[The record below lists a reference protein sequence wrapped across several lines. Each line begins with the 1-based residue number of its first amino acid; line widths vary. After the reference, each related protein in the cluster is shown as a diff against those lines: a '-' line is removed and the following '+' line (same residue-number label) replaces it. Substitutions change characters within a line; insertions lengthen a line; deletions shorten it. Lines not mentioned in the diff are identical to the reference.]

1 MQYDEA
7 KDEERLMEL
16 NDLQGRF
23 EFVSMFLAAKPNSCV
38 ALDGFRQ
45 LIKKDYMDYIKGD
58 DGFPECTDA
67 LLELQNISL
76 DMEFFIH
83 HKDFY
88 NKNLIALAGCFGS
101 GKSTFCNSLFSSK
114 NVMLPV
120 NDNPE
125 TAILAYVVSGD
136 APNVFGLTAAG
147 ACVELGVDAYRQMDH
162 EFLKSFDFN
171 LKNLM
176 PSVEVHVPMPKIF
189 ERICFVD
196 VPGRSFIRQAKLLLW
211 FVDLEVADSLD
222 DSSLEFLRD
231 ARSKIPGIQIA
242 VICNKAERRYQDDID
257 KILDNVVAALKNNA
271 IPYEGVVAY
280 SSLQRKSYG
289 CRGKTLEC
297 IFDEIN
303 RLKIDK
309 KKELQKRLKSL
320 FRKHINADA
329 ERVQGLFDKI
339 KTLNKYLQHF
349 RSKMSDGAQDCEI
362 LELAVSDLSVQKS
375 NLERDMKKFIE
386 NRETAVKLSAKM
398 DGMISLIFKDFDEVA
413 DDLFVMVP
421 AGSFTMGS
429 DEGPKDSRP
438 AHSVSLDSFM
448 MKTTPV
454 TQAEWREVMG
464 EMNPAL
470 VKGDSLPVCGVSFL
484 QATRFCNKLS
494 EMEML
499 TPCYDDK
506 GNCNFDVDGYRLP
519 TEAEWEYA
527 ASPCSDV
534 PLKNCAWYKDNSD
547 GRVQPVAQKEENAFG
562 LFDML
567 GNVYEWVNDYWA
579 DYSSFVQMNPHGP
592 GSGYERVIRGGSYKS
607 NEKNCLVTA
616 RNMAEEDDSV
626 MPIGFR
632 VVRRI

>member
-1 MQYDEA
+1 
-7 KDEERLMEL
+7 MEL
-16 NDLQGRF
+16 YDLQGRF
-23 EFVSMFLAAKPNSCV
+23 ELVSMLLSAKPNSSA

-58 DGFPECTDA
+58 DGFPECSDA
-67 LLELQNISL
+67 LLELQNISF
-76 DMEFFIH
+76 DMEFFIR
-83 HKDFY
+83 HKNFY
-88 NKNLIALAGCFGS
+88 NKNLITLAGRLGS
-101 GKSTFCNSLFSSK
+101 GKSTFCNSLFCSK
-114 NVMLPV
+114 DVVLPV
-120 NDNPE
+120 NDSPE
-125 TAILAYVVSGD
+125 TAVSAYVISGD
-136 APNVFGLTAAG
+136 VPNVFGLTANG
-147 ACVELGVDAYRQMDH
+147 ACVELGADAYKRMDH
-162 EFLKSFDFN
+162 EFLKSFNFN

-176 PSVEVHVPMPKIF
+176 PSVEVHVPMSKNF

-196 VPGRSFIRQAKLLLW
+196 ASGRSFIRQTKMLLW

-222 DSSLEFLRD
+222 DSSVEFLKD
-231 ARSKIPGIQIA
+231 ARSKIHGVQIA

-257 KILDNVVAALKNNA
+257 KILNNVVDVLKSNA

-289 CRGKTLEC
+289 YRGKTLES

-303 RLKIDK
+303 CLKIDQ
-309 KKELQKRLKSL
+309 KKEFQKRLKFL

-329 ERVQGLFDKI
+329 ERVQRLFDQI

-349 RSKMSDGAQDCEI
+349 RSMMSVDSQNREI
-362 LELAVSDLSVQKS
+362 LEHAVRDLSVQKS
-375 NLERDMKKFIE
+375 NLERDMKKFID

-398 DGMISLIFKDFDEVA
+398 DGMISLVFKDFDAVA

-448 MKTTPV
+448 MKTTLV
-454 TQAEWREVMG
+454 TQAEWREIMG
-464 EMNPAL
+464 EMNQVL
-470 VKGDSLPVCGVSFL
+470 IKGDLLPVYGVSFL

-527 ASPCSDV
+527 ASSCRDI

-547 GRVQPVAQKEENAFG
+547 GRVQPVAQKEENALG

-579 DYSSFVQMNPHGP
+579 DYSSFVQMNPRGP
-592 GSGYERVIRGGSYKS
+592 ASGFERVIRGGSYKS

-616 RNMAEEDDSV
+616 RNMAEEDDTV

>member
-1 MQYDEA
+1 MV
-7 KDEERLMEL
+7 L

-23 EFVSMFLAAKPNSCV
+23 DLVSMLLSAKPNSSV

-45 LIKKDYMDYIKGD
+45 LIKKDYMAYIKGD
-58 DGFPECTDA
+58 DGFPECADT
-67 LLELQNISL
+67 LRELQNISF
-76 DMEFFIH
+76 DMELFIR
-83 HKDFY
+83 HKNFY
-88 NKNLIALAGCFGS
+88 NKNLIVLAGSFGS
-101 GKSTFCNSLFSSK
+101 GKSTFCNSLFCSK
-114 NVMLPV
+114 DVMLPV
-120 NDNPE
+120 NDSPK
-125 TAILAYVVSGD
+125 TAVSAYVVSGD
-136 APNVFGLTAAG
+136 VPNVFGLTATG
-147 ACVELGVDAYRQMDH
+147 ACVELGADAYKRIDH
-162 EFLKSFDFN
+162 DFLKSLNFN

-176 PSVEVHVPMPKIF
+176 PSVEVHVPMPKNF

-196 VPGRSFIRQAKLLLW
+196 ASGMSFIRQTKMLLW

-222 DSSLEFLRD
+222 DSSVEFLKD
-231 ARSKIPGIQIA
+231 ARSKIPGVQIA
-242 VICNKAERRYQDDID
+242 VICNKAERRYQEDID
-257 KILDNVVAALKNNA
+257 KILNNVVDVLKSNA

-289 CRGKTLEC
+289 YRGKTLEC

-303 RLKIDK
+303 RLKIDQ

-329 ERVQGLFDKI
+329 ERVQGLFEKI

-349 RSKMSDGAQDCEI
+349 RSMMSADSQNREV
-362 LELAVSDLSVQKS
+362 LEHAVNDLSVQKS
-375 NLERDMKKFIE
+375 NLERDMKKFID

-398 DGMISLIFKDFDEVA
+398 DGMISLVFKDFDAVA
-413 DDLFVMVP
+413 DDLFVMIP

-448 MKTTPV
+448 MKSTLV
-454 TQAEWREVMG
+454 TQAEWREIMG
-464 EMNPAL
+464 EMNQAL
-470 VKGDSLPVCGVSFL
+470 IKGDSLPVCGVSFL

-506 GNCNFDVDGYRLP
+506 GKCNFDVDGYRLP

-527 ASPCSDV
+527 ASSCSDI

-547 GRVQPVAQKEENAFG
+547 GRVQPVAQKEENALG

-592 GSGYERVIRGGSYKS
+592 ASGFERVIRGGSYKS

-616 RNMAEEDDSV
+616 RNMAEEDDTV